1 VWDVAGL
8 KAALKRGLAAV
19 EKGRAYVID
28 ARIDTGYAE
37 PMMTHPGNR
46 KAG

>member
-1 VWDVAGL
+1 M
-8 KAALKRGLAAV
+8 KRGVAAV
-19 EKGRAYVID
+19 EKGKAYVID

-37 PMMTHPGNR
+37 PMMTHSGSR